1 MKKINNKGYMLVEII
16 LAFSITFILIYFIM
30 DLVIKSKNKNDDLMV
45 ETLVKTDQTIIT
57 NKLMSYAIAET
68 DRFDCNSLKN
78 NITNST
84 VKYDGK
90 TIDIVSKYAKIDK
103 SNVSCSTD
111 LGKVSI
117 KIPIKVDQMKNENF
131 DVIIDYKYAIG
142 DIIAPTCS
150 LSVSGTTITATYSDN
165 EGGSG
170 IEYYGWNETKTGD
183 KSNTKTINS
192 VGTYTFYVV
201 DKAKNE
207 NKCLVNV
214 QGTVYNTVNNQ
225 TSIDANQ
232 YWVTTYSGP
241 CNCRGAST
249 GSGYPAAVGDCTRY
263 GGSCSCPSGM
273 WAQDNNCYASG
284 REFSN
289 YYCDEGYSLS
299 GSKCIKTTTSTVI
312 ECNTGYNKI
321 NDSFCY
327 KIG

>member
-117 KIPIKVDQMKNENF
+117 KIPIKVEQIMDENF

-165 EGGSG
+165 DGGSG
-170 IEYYGWNETKTGD
+170 IEYYGWNETKNGD
-183 KSNTKTINS
+183 KSNSKNINS

-207 NKCLVNV
+207 SKCLVNV
-214 QGTVYNTVNNQ
+214 QGTKTTPTSETVD
-225 TSIDANQ
+225 IGGANE
-232 YWVTTYSGP
+232 YWKTGGYCS
-241 CNCRGAST
+241 CRGAST
-249 GSGYPAAVGDCTRY
+249 GGGYPVSEGAC
-263 GGSCSCPSGM
+263 GSWRNCSCPGDM
-273 WAQDNNCYASG
+273 WVISNSCTYT
-284 REFSN
+284 FSN
-289 YYCDEGYSLS
+289 YYCNS
-299 GSKCIKTTTSTVI
+299 GDLCNTNRCCTTNNGQVI
-312 ECNTGYNKI
+312 ECSDSSYTKI

>member
-117 KIPIKVDQMKNENF
+117 KIPIKVEQIRDENF

-142 DIIAPTCS
+142 DMVAPTCS
-150 LSVSGTTITATYSDN
+150 LSVSDTTIIATYSDN

-170 IEYYGWNETKTGD
+170 IEYYGWNESKTGEN
-183 KSNTKTINS
+183 SNTKIINS
-192 VGTYTFYVV
+192 VGTYNFYVV

-207 NKCLVNV
+207 SKCLVDV
-214 QGTVYNTVNNQ
+214 QGTKTTPTSETVD
-225 TSIDANQ
+225 IGGANE
-232 YWVTTYSGP
+232 YWRKALYGGL
-241 CNCRGAST
+241 CNCSNGTQVACNES
-249 GSGYPAAVGDCTRY
+249 SGVCG
-263 GGSCSCPSGM
+263 SCPSGSSM
-273 WAQDNNCYASG
+273 TSGHCYI
-284 REFSN
+284 REQAKLLG
-289 YYCDEGYSLS
+289 YYCNS
-299 GSKCIKTTTSTVI
+299 GSVCNTNRCCTTQNKQVI
-312 ECNTGYNKI
+312 ECNDSSYDKI